1 MTFDTSILS
10 VVLISMGSSTV
21 LGVLCGIAFRNIPHR
36 LNDIV
41 LGFAAGVMLAA
52 AVLGLLA
59 PAFDGPGGLP
69 MPLLGTFAGALAI
82 SFLDRIVPHLHRI
95 AGIDPSGSAGGHSKA
110 LLFTAAIALHK
121 IPEGLAS
128 GVSFASENTGSILT
142 VATSLSLQNVPEA
155 VVIAAPLMMAGAGA
169 KRTIAISFA
178 IAAVS
183 IASVGAGLAL
193 SMVFA
198 GAAPF
203 LLASAGGAML
213 YVISHEMIPETH
225 SHGYEKPATFALIAG
240 LLLVVTVQ
248 KLLAGLSL

>member
-1 MTFDTSILS
+1 MTLDISILS
-10 VVLISMGSSTV
+10 IVLISMGSSTV
-21 LGVLCGIAFRNIPHR
+21 LGVLSGLAFRKIPHR

-52 AVLGLLA
+52 AMLGLMA
-59 PAFDGPGGLP
+59 PAFEESGGFLA
-69 MPLLGTFAGALAI
+69 PLLGTFAGALII
-82 SFLDRIVPHLHRI
+82 SLLDRIVPHLHRI
-95 AGIDPSGSAGGHSKA
+95 AGLDSSDSANDRSKA

-128 GVSFASENTGSILT
+128 GVSFSSENIGSILT
-142 VATSLSLQNVPEA
+142 VASSLSLQNIPESI
-155 VVIAAPLMMAGAGA
+155 VIVAPLMMAGVSI

-178 IAAVS
+178 IAAISMAAVLAG
-183 IASVGAGLAL
+183 IALAAA
-193 SMVFA
+193 FA
-198 GAAPF
+198 GCAPF

-240 LLLVVTVQ
+240 LLLVIIVQ
-248 KLLAGLSL
+248 KLLAGI